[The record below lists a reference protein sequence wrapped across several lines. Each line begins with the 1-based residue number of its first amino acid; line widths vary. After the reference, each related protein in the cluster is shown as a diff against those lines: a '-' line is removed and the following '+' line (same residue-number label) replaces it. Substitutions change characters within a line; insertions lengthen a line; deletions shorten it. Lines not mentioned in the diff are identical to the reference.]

1 MQTPQ
6 CERHFGLIELI
17 ALSFSLCPWAL
28 HPLFSSLRSRALH
41 PLFSSLRSRALH
53 PLFSWLIA
61 YPRRFPA
68 RHGHVIYR
76 RGPTES
82 GISKTHFRIHLY
94 VIAEKLGDASW
105 ILTQELRDARY
116 LLTQEFGYMSYFLAL

>member
-17 ALSFSLCPWAL
+17 ALSFSLCPRAL

-53 PLFSWLIA
+53 PLFSCPTA
-61 YPRRFPA
+61 YTRRAPA
-68 RHGHVIYR
+68 RHVLVYR

-94 VIAEKLGDASW
+94 VIAKKLGDASW